1 MDQWRG
7 HVWISLSWHRPW
19 LSVYTVPLSAP
30 ATGSPLH
37 GAWRPRRVYCFLL
50 IDAYILGL
58 WQWDGNGIWQ
68 RAIDVSA
75 VILRQHSADST
86 HPTVAKRRRPA
97 VHTAT
102 TAVSNSVNIRQS
114 PWPSTR
120 LKGRHYN
127 VSVFCSTSRFS
138 PMGNY
143 TLLHHAVHGEPSNI
157 RFHAQSCQTANVV
170 YSEVLSCWMLMFFI
184 VGASR

>member
-114 PWPSTR
+114 TWPSTR
-120 LKGRHYN
+120 LKGRHTTCR
-127 VSVFCSTSRFS
+127 CSARRAGFHPWTTIRCRITLCMESPATSGFMHR
-138 PMGNY
+138 
-143 TLLHHAVHGEPSNI
+143 AV
-157 RFHAQSCQTANVV
+157 RRQTSCIPKCCPA
-170 YSEVLSCWMLMFFI
+170 ECWCSSL
-184 VGASR
+184 